1 MRQTYYPASNAE
13 AISGERREEVFG
25 VWDIA
30 AFLLQNRKTIAVFIA
45 VTVAV
50 ALVYLLLATPMFV
63 ATTSVI
69 VDTNRGAEL
78 FNATPIPPP
87 MTSDQARVES
97 QMEVIKSDRVANSV
111 ISRLKLEQRP
121 EFASG
126 PSIVEALL
134 ARITPT
140 STASAAGE
148 GDRADSTELREVA
161 ARFADKLSTK
171 RIGQSLVIEVAF
183 SSADPDAS
191 AEIANATAESFI
203 RAIVEAKSKLA
214 EEQGKWLSER
224 LETLQQQA
232 FEAARKVN
240 RFRSVGD
247 SQSSQDARAKLEE
260 LESIASSYRRMYDD
274 FQRQYNET
282 LQRISYPDADV
293 RIISRASAPL
303 GKSSPRTSLVLG
315 FAIILGGLSGS
326 AFAAARST
334 GDRAVRSPKQLSAN
348 LGVTPLGAINDLS
361 GASIWR
367 EGKLPW
373 FRRSATARGTA
384 DTLSRIAGG
393 RLGLSTKNDLR
404 RIRTGVAALTEN
416 PDVLCIGVV
425 ACSDGEGA
433 TTVAAC
439 LANEY
444 ARSGARTILV
454 DGCADS
460 RTLSQEL
467 AAGTMT
473 KAQPNG
479 RPESEPAIGPGALAL
494 ALLPSAESY
503 LQPDETNRR
512 LIERT
517 AEVLTESRLKF
528 ERIVVDLPALLSS
541 DQWKLLIPY
550 VDQIIVVVDFGKT
563 TVDEARDGL
572 IELDLAGGKLL
583 GAILNRV
590 PTIVRKTWS

>member
-247 SQSSQDARAKLEE
+247 SLSSQDARAKLEE

-315 FAIILGGLSGS
+315 FAIILGGLSGT

-334 GDRAVRSPKQLSAN
+334 GDRAVRSPKQSAN
-348 LGVTPLGAINDLS
+348 VGVNPLGAINDLS
-361 GASIWR
+361 EVSIWR
-367 EGKLPW
+367 ERKLPW
-373 FRRSATARGTA
+373 FSRSATARGTA

-404 RIRTGVAALTEN
+404 RIRTGIAALTAN

-467 AAGTMT
+467 ATGTMT

-479 RPESEPAIGPGALAL
+479 PLESEPAIRPGALAL

-512 LIERT
+512 LTGRT

-550 VDQIIVVVDFGKT
+550 VDQVIVVVDFGKT
-563 TVDEARDGL
+563 TVDEAGDGL
-572 IELDLAGGKLL
+572 IELDLAGGKVL
-583 GAILNRV
+583 GAVLNRV
-590 PTIVRKTWS
+590 PAIVRKTWS